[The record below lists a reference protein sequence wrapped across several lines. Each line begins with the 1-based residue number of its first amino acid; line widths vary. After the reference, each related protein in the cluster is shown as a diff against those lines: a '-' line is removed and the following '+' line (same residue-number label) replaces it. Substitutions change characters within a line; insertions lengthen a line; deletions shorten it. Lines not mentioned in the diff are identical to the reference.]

1 MDKQKKSYIL
11 GISAIL
17 LWSTVATSFKF
28 ALSELNYIQTIFY
41 SVLFS
46 TIILFIYLLFEK
58 KHRLIFSSSSKQYAF
73 SAFLG
78 FLNPFLYYVV
88 LLKAYSLL
96 PAQLAQPL
104 NYTWPMM
111 LVLLSVP
118 LLKKK
123 IKLIDFIAIIISF
136 CGVILISLKDNFSI
150 SNIDEPFGILLATG
164 SSIIWAL
171 FWIFNIKDSRDEVVK
186 LFLNFFFGLIFI
198 SILMALTNNFTIPS
212 QKGFLSTLYI
222 SFFEMGITF
231 ILWLKALKLSEKQER
246 LSNLVYISPFMSL
259 FFINIF
265 LHENIYKTTIIGLV
279 LIVLGIFIQNIFSK
293 KKKIKA

>member
-1 MDKQKKSYIL
+1 VNNKKSFIL

-17 LWSTVATSFKF
+17 FWSTVATAFKF
-28 ALSELNYIQTIFY
+28 ALNNLNYIQTIFY

-46 TIILFIYLLFEK
+46 TLIIFVYLVIEK
-58 KHRLIFSSSSKQYAF
+58 KQSQLFQFTLKQYFF

-78 FLNPFLYYVV
+78 FLNPFLYYLI

-104 NYTWPMM
+104 NYTWPIM

-123 IKLIDFIAIIISF
+123 LKKIDLIGIMVSF
-136 CGVILISLKDNFSI
+136 SGVIFISLKDNFSFN
-150 SNIDEPFGILLATG
+150 NIEEPFGIMLATG

-171 FWIFNIKDSRDEVVK
+171 FWIYNLKDDRDVVVK
-186 LFLNFFFGLIFI
+186 LFLNFLFGLIFI
-198 SILMALTNNFTIPS
+198 TITIFVTDNFIIPT
-212 QKGFLSTLYI
+212 KEGLNSTLYI

-231 ILWLKALKLSEKQER
+231 ILWLTALKLSTSQEK
-246 LSNLVYISPFMSL
+246 LSNLVYISPFLSL
-259 FFINIF
+259 IFITIF
-265 LHENIYKTTIIGLV
+265 LHENIYSTTYIGLS
-279 LIVLGIFIQNIFSK
+279 LIVLGIFVQNIFSK
-293 KKKIKA
+293 KNQF